1 MKVFVGVFL
10 CILIVREARL
20 QISRC
25 RNPNQRT
32 GICVD
37 IARCS
42 PLNSGRMKT
51 PSQWQFIDAS
61 RCYSPDSRTF
71 VCCTDDI
78 DFKRR
83 LVARPNGGGYNSPP
97 QQYGG
102 GYNSPPQQYGG
113 GYNSPPQQ
121 YGGVSISLPQQDTCG
136 GDIVSLLIF
145 EGKQTVLT
153 KFSWMAL
160 LEYLS
165 PDGEYLE
172 PKCAGSLINNRYVL
186 TAAHCLEP
194 VNAKLVSVRLGEH
207 DTRTDHDCQGR
218 ICAPGVITVPIEEK
232 FSHESYYAGSNN
244 FLHDIAIIRLAHE
257 VAYSPTIRPICLP
270 STVGGVTL
278 RPGQQLTV
286 AGWGRTQNGLPSPT
300 KLEAH
305 VDYWAYDMCRRRYLS
320 EYIAL
325 APSQICA
332 LGKGDSCEGD
342 SGGPLMAYRQG
353 TWVLQGIVSF
363 GKTHCGQVGWP
374 SVYTN
379 VTAYDDWIKGKM
391 RP

>member
-1 MKVFVGVFL
+1 MNVFVAVFL
-10 CILIVREARL
+10 CVLIVREARL
-20 QISRC
+20 QYSGC

-32 GICVD
+32 GFCVD
-37 IARCS
+37 IALCT
-42 PLNSGRMKT
+42 PLNSGRMGT
-51 PSQWQFIDAS
+51 RSQWQFIKDS
-61 RCYSPDSRTF
+61 RCYSPDNRPY

-78 DFKRR
+78 DFNRR
-83 LVARPNGGGYNSPP
+83 PVARPNGGVYNSQP
-97 QQYGG
+97 QQD
-102 GYNSPPQQYGG
+102 
-113 GYNSPPQQ
+113 
-121 YGGVSISLPQQDTCG
+121 GGVSISLPQQDGGVSVSLPQQDTCG
-136 GDIVSLLIF
+136 GDIVNLHIF
-145 EGKQTVLT
+145 GGRQTVLG
-153 KFSWMAL
+153 KFPWMVL
-160 LEYLS
+160 LEYLY
-165 PDGEYLE
+165 PDGEDLK

-186 TAAHCLEP
+186 TAAHCLKP
-194 VNAKLVSVRLGEH
+194 VTGTLVSVRLGEH
-207 DTRTDHDCQGR
+207 DTRTGQDCQGR

-286 AGWGRTQNGLPSPT
+286 AGWGRTENGFTSPI
-300 KLEAH
+300 KLEAQ
-305 VDYWAYDMCRRRYLS
+305 VDYWAYDRCRRRFLS

-332 LGKGDSCEGD
+332 GGQGWDSCDGD

-353 TWVLQGIVSF
+353 TWILQGIVSF
-363 GKTHCGQVGWP
+363 GKTYCGQLGWP

-379 VTAYDDWIKGKM
+379 VTVYDDWIKGKM